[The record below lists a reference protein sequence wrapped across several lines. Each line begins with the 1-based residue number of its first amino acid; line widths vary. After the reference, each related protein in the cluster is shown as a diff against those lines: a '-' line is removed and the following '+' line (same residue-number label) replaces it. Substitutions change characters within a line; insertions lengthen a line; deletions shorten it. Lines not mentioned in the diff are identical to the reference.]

1 MDDLNKL
8 QILLQHWLD
17 HNRSH
22 VKEFGK
28 WKDQIA
34 VTHPP
39 ISDKIGLILGKMDE
53 INGLLESALDDAGG
67 PIEHHHHHHHGH

>member
-28 WKDQIA
+28 WQDQISPEHQSIA
-34 VTHPP
+34 
-39 ISDKIGLILGKMDE
+39 DKIGLILNKMDE
-53 INGLLESALDDAGG
+53 INHLLESALDEAGG
-67 PIEHHHHHHHGH
+67 PTEHHHHHHHHS